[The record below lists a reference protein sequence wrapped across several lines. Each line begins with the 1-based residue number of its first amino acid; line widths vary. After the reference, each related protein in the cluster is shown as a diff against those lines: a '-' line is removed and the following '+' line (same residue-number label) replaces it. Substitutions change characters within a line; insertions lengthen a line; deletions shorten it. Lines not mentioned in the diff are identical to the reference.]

1 MKKIRIGIPRALL
14 YYRHHIIWKKFFE
27 KLNCKVILSPTTNRD
42 IVNIGI
48 SNSIDESCLSAKI
61 YLGHVLYLQDKC
73 DYILIP
79 RISDYGKGEKVC
91 VRFNGLYDN
100 IKNMNLPCQILN
112 YNIEHTKL
120 HYEFIEFIRIGL
132 KINKNIFKVIYSYI
146 YAKKKEKQHR
156 LSLENEQVKVTKNNN
171 KKVLIVSHPY
181 NIYDKYLGAYIIDYF
196 TKNSISI
203 LYADRLNRKIS
214 KNYAYNL
221 SKTLYWTYAKEQI
234 GAIEYYKNIISG
246 IIFISTYPCG
256 VDSLVNELMLKKI
269 TNIPTINIILDES
282 TKEIGLET
290 RLESF
295 LDIIKEKKNND

>member
-14 YYRHHIIWKKFFE
+14 YYRHHIVWKKFFE
-27 KLNCKVILSPTTNRD
+27 KLNCKVILSPTTNKD
-42 IVNIGI
+42 IVNAGI

-79 RISDYGKGEKVC
+79 RISDYGKGEKAC
-91 VRFNGLYDN
+91 VRFSGLYDN
-100 IKNMNLPCQILN
+100 VKNMNLSCQILN

-156 LSLENEQVKVTKNNN
+156 LSLENEQINITKNKNN
-171 KKVLIVSHPY
+171 KILIVSHPY
-181 NIYDKYLGAYIIDYF
+181 NIYDKYLGIYIIDYF
-196 TKNSISI
+196 TKNNISI

-256 VDSLVNELMLKKI
+256 IDSLVNELMLKKI

>member
-14 YYRHHIIWKKFFE
+14 YYRYQILWKRFFE
-27 KLNCKVILSPTTNRD
+27 KLNCKVILSPTTNKD
-42 IVNIGI
+42 IVNIGV
-48 SNSIDESCLSAKI
+48 SNSVDESCLSSKI

-100 IKNMNLPCQILN
+100 IKNMNLTCKLLD
-112 YNIEHTKL
+112 YNIEYSKL
-120 HYEFIEFIRIGL
+120 HFEFIEFLRIGL
-132 KINKNIFKVIYSYI
+132 KLSKNIFKVIYSYI
-146 YAKKKEKQHR
+146 FAKYKEKKHR
-156 LSLENEQVKVTKNNN
+156 LSLENEQVNTTKNNN

-181 NIYDKYLGAYIIDYF
+181 NINDKYLGTYIIDYL
-196 TKNSISI
+196 TKNNISI

-214 KNYAYNL
+214 RNYAYSL
-221 SKTLYWTYAKEQI
+221 SNTLYWTYAKEQI
-234 GAIEYYKNIISG
+234 GAIEYYKNIFSG

-256 VDSLVNELMLKKI
+256 IDSLVNELMLKKI
-269 TNIPTINIILDES
+269 TNIPTLNIILDEA

-295 LDIIKEKKNND
+295 LDIIKEEQND

>member
-14 YYRHHIIWKKFFE
+14 YYRHHILWKKFFE
-27 KLNCKVILSPTTNRD
+27 KLNCKVILSPTTNKE

-61 YLGHVLYLQDKC
+61 YLGHILYLQDKC

-146 YAKKKEKQHR
+146 YAKNKEKQQR
-156 LSLENEQVKVTKNNN
+156 ISLENEQINVTKNNN

-181 NIYDKYLGAYIIDYF
+181 NIYDKYLGTFIVDYF
-196 TKNSISI
+196 TKNNISI
-203 LYADRLNRKIS
+203 LYADRLNKKIS
-214 KNYAYNL
+214 KSYAYDL

-234 GAIEYYKNIISG
+234 GSIEYYKNIISG

-256 VDSLVNELMLKKI
+256 VDSLVNELMLKKV
-269 TNIPTINIILDES
+269 NNLPTINIILDES

-295 LDIIKEKKNND
+295 LDIIKEEKNND

>member
-61 YLGHVLYLQDKC
+61 YLGHVIYLQDKC

-156 LSLENEQVKVTKNNN
+156 LSLENEQVKITKNNN

-221 SKTLYWTYAKEQI
+221 SKKLYWTYAKEQI

>member
-1 MKKIRIGIPRALL
+1 MKKTRIGIPRALL
-14 YYRHHIIWKKFFE
+14 YYRHHILWKKFFE
-27 KLNCKVILSPTTNRD
+27 KLNCKVILSPTTNKD
-42 IVNIGI
+42 IVNIGV
-48 SNSIDESCLSAKI
+48 SNSVDESCLSAKI

-100 IKNMNLPCQILN
+100 IKNMDLPSQLLN

-132 KINKNIFKVIYSYI
+132 KINKNIFKVIYSYM
-146 YAKKKEKQHR
+146 YAKRKEKQHR
-156 LSLENEQVKVTKNNN
+156 LSLEHEQINITKNNN

-181 NIYDKYLGAYIIDYF
+181 NIYDKYLGTYIIDYF
-196 TKNSISI
+196 TKNNISI

-214 KNYAYNL
+214 KNYAYGL
-221 SKTLYWTYAKEQI
+221 SSTLYWTYAKEQI

-269 TNIPTINIILDES
+269 NNIPTINIILDES

-295 LDIIKEKKNND
+295 LDIIKEEKTND

>member
-14 YYRHHIIWKKFFE
+14 YYRHHILWKKFFE
-27 KLNCKVILSPTTNRD
+27 KLNCKVILSPTTNKD

-48 SNSIDESCLSAKI
+48 SNSVDESCLSAKI

-73 DYILIP
+73 DYILIS

-100 IKNMNLPCQILN
+100 IKNMDLPCQLLN

-132 KINKNIFKVIYSYI
+132 KINKNIFKVIYSYM
-146 YAKKKEKQHR
+146 YAKRKEKQHR
-156 LSLENEQVKVTKNNN
+156 LSLENEQINITKNNN

-181 NIYDKYLGAYIIDYF
+181 NIYDKYLGTYIIDYF
-196 TKNSISI
+196 TKNNISI

-214 KNYAYNL
+214 KNYAYGL
-221 SKTLYWTYAKEQI
+221 SNTLYWTYAKEQI

-269 TNIPTINIILDES
+269 NNIPTINIILDES

-295 LDIIKEKKNND
+295 LDIIKEEKTND